1 LNEVSAEERAR
12 MRARLQPVV
21 DKYTKQ
27 VGEEL
32 VKQAMAEIGK
42 VRVASR

>member
-1 LNEVSAEERAR
+1 V
-12 MRARLQPVV
+12 QPVI

-32 VKQAMAEIGK
+32 VKQALADIGK
-42 VRVASR
+42 VRTAAK